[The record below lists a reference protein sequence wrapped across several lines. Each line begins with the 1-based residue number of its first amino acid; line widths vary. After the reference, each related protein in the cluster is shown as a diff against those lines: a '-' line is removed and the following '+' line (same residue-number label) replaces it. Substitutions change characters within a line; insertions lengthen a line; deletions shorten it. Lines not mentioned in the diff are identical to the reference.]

1 MLNPMDDDVG
11 RNLEQQQCNNV
22 NNEVLSPSPI
32 STLKQVEEKKTLLS
46 SS

>member
-1 MLNPMDDDVG
+1 MDDDG
-11 RNLEQQQCNNV
+11 RNWEQQQRSNV
-22 NNEVLSPSPI
+22 NNKKMLLPSPI